1 MEQNYYETF
10 KEKMTKVGED
20 DEIIEN
26 NEKWFKFFVVLP
38 KITTVFFA
46 VVCFILGIIFAA
58 NVNGGNVVILL
69 IFWLGGAVF
78 CALNYAVLK
87 LILSYQILHIYYLKK
102 ISLKNKAE
110 EKEINKPSEL
120 PEI

>member
-1 MEQNYYETF
+1 MEQNYYEIF

-26 NEKWFKFFVVLP
+26 NEKWFKFFVVVP

-58 NVNGGNVVILL
+58 NAYRGGGVFLL
-69 IFWLGGAVF
+69 IFWGGGAVF

-102 ISLKNKAE
+102 ISLKSKAE